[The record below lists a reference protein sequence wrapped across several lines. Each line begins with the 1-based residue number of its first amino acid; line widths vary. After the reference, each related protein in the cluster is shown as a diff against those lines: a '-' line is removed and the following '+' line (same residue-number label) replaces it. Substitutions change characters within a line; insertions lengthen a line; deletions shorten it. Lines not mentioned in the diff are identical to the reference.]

1 MHSHG
6 ATLQEIDQLRFGT
19 IPKVCDCVI
28 YPISTEQ
35 VQNLVTLA
43 IKHDVMIVVYGG
55 GTNVTWAI
63 KIPITEKRM
72 VISVDMSR
80 MNAIKWVDKEN
91 QMACVGAGILGQDLE
106 RDLKQY
112 GVCSGH
118 EPDSAEFSTLGGW
131 ISTRASGMKKNT
143 YGNIEDIV
151 CNVTIVTPA
160 GTYTKSSL
168 WPRVSNGPD
177 LNHLI
182 IGSEGNI
189 GIICD
194 AVIKV
199 KPIPE
204 VKIFDSILFP
214 DFEVGIKFMNAV
226 AKTSKY
232 PTSIRL
238 LDNTQFKFGQTLKPA
253 SNSMVHDFIEKVKKF
268 FVINIKGFNED
279 KMAACTLLFEGDR
292 ETNEA
297 LHKKIINMAAEF
309 GGMAA
314 GAENGMK
321 GYLLTFLIAYT
332 RDFASEHYV
341 AAESFETSCPWS
353 NVSQLCTRVRQRIMT
368 EAKAIGFKD
377 EGIWLSFRVTQ
388 LYETGAA
395 IYVYLSLAYK
405 DMPRE
410 HIIE

>member
-1 MHSHG
+1 
-6 ATLQEIDQLRFGT
+6 
-19 IPKVCDCVI
+19 
-28 YPISTEQ
+28 
-35 VQNLVTLA
+35 
-43 IKHDVMIVVYGG
+43 MIVVYGG
-55 GTNVTWAI
+55 GTNVTWAV
-63 KIPITEKRM
+63 KIPESETRM

-91 QMACVGAGILGQDLE
+91 QMACIGAGILGQDLE

-151 CNVTIVTPA
+151 VNVTIVTPA
-160 GTYTKSSL
+160 GTYTKNNL

-177 LNHLI
+177 LAHLI
-182 IGSEGNI
+182 MGSEGNI

-214 DFEVGIKFMNAV
+214 DFEIGIKFMSAV

-253 SNSMVHDFIEKVKKF
+253 SNSMLHDFIEKVKKF
-268 FVINIKGFNED
+268 FVINVKGFDEN

-297 LHKKIINMAAEF
+297 LHKKIINMAAEY

-353 NVSQLCTRVRQRIMT
+353 NVSQMCKGVR
-368 EAKAIGFKD
+368 
-377 EGIWLSFRVTQ
+377 
-388 LYETGAA
+388 
-395 IYVYLSLAYK
+395 
-405 DMPRE
+405 
-410 HIIE
+410 